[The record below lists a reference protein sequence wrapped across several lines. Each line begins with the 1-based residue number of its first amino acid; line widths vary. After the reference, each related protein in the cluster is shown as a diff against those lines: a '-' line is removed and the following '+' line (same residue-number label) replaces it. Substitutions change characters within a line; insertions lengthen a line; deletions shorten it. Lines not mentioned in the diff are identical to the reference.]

1 MYKGK
6 FTAQVDIDISVDEN
20 DPYLL
25 PFPEAKNVVE
35 NELCAI
41 LRKIIEDSIDD
52 IGMVRVTK
60 ISAGLW
66 REALKDGSTTD

>member
-20 DPYLL
+20 DPYL
-25 PFPEAKNVVE
+25 FFFFEAKKVVE

-41 LRKIIEDSIDD
+41 LRKIIEDSIYD
-52 IGMVRVTK
+52 IGTVRVTK

-66 REALKDGSTTD
+66 REALENG

>member
-1 MYKGK
+1 MYRGK

-35 NELCAI
+35 NELCGI
-41 LRKIIEDSIDD
+41 LRKIIKDRIGD

-66 REALKDGSTTD
+66 REALKDEKG

>member
-25 PFPEAKNVVE
+25 PFQEAKNVVE

-66 REALKDGSTTD
+66 REALKDGKGD

>member
-25 PFPEAKNVVE
+25 PFSEAKNVVE

-41 LRKIIEDSIDD
+41 LRKIIKDSIDD
-52 IGMVRVTK
+52 IGTVRVTK
-60 ISAGLW
+60 ISAALW
-66 REALKDGSTTD
+66 REALKDGKDD